1 MTTWTALT
9 TLPDEAPARA
19 LAAQMEELLDPGPT
33 GIGCFEIED
42 GSGRWEVGGYFTEA
56 PDEAGLAVLAVMN
69 GARPFAVSK
78 LADRDWV
85 AQVRRELHPIET
97 GRFVVHGAH
106 DAHKVGPNVHAL
118 AIEAAMAF
126 GTGHHA
132 TTQGCLWLIDRLA
145 REGWRPRRVADIGCG
160 TGVLAMA
167 AASVWRV
174 PAMASDIDPVAA
186 ATARANASANGLGGH
201 VRALTATGFRHERL
215 RREAPY
221 DLVLANILAA
231 PLKRL
236 APAFRRH
243 LAPGGRAVLS
253 GLLTVQAPGVLA
265 VYHSHGF
272 VTVGRRRIGEWTS
285 LLLEKR

>member
-9 TLPDEAPARA
+9 TLPGEVPARA
-19 LAAQMEELLDPGPT
+19 LAALMEELLDPAPT

-42 GSGRWEVGGYFTEA
+42 GSGRWEVGGYFTKM
-56 PDEAGLAVLAVMN
+56 PDEAGLAVLAVMQ

-106 DAHKVGPNVHAL
+106 DAHRVSPNMRAL

-167 AASVWRV
+167 SALVWRV
-174 PAMASDIDPVAA
+174 PALASDIDPVAA
-186 ATARANASANGLGGH
+186 ETARANAVANGVGGF
-201 VRALTATGFRHERL
+201 VTTLCAPGFRHERL
-215 RREAPY
+215 RRSAPY
-221 DLVLANILAA
+221 DLVTANILAA

-236 APAFRRH
+236 APDVSRH
-243 LAPGGRAVLS
+243 LTLGGRAILS
-253 GLLTVQAPGVLA
+253 GLLTTQAPGVLA
-265 VYHSHGF
+265 VYWGHGL
-272 VTVGRRRIGEWTS
+272 RPIARYRIGEWTS
-285 LLLEKR
+285 LMLEKT

>member
-9 TLPDEAPARA
+9 TLADEGPARA
-19 LAAQMEELLDPGPT
+19 LAAQMEELLDPTPT

-42 GSGRWEVGGYFTEA
+42 GSGRWEVGGYFTEM
-56 PDEAGLAVLAVMN
+56 PDEAGLALLAVMH

-106 DAHKVGPNVHAL
+106 DAHRVGPNVHAL

-132 TTQGCLWLIDRLA
+132 TTQGCLWLIDR
-145 REGWRPRRVADIGCG
+145 
-160 TGVLAMA
+160 M
-167 AASVWRV
+167 
-174 PAMASDIDPVAA
+174 
-186 ATARANASANGLGGH
+186 ARANAAANGLGGF
-201 VRALTATGFRHERL
+201 VRALTAPGFRHERL
-215 RREAPY
+215 RREAAY

-236 APAFRRH
+236 APEVHRH
-243 LAPGGRAVLS
+243 LAPGGRAILS
-253 GLLTVQAPGVLA
+253 GLLTTQAPGVLA
-265 VYHSHGF
+265 VYQSQGF
-272 VTVGRRRIGEWTS
+272 RRVERRCIGEWTS
-285 LLLEKR
+285 LLLEKC